1 MIELGFRDKFDNVE
15 YINIKP
21 NDCNLS
27 LLWLNRLDRLMD
39 KQSIVYVKNFSLLGF
54 NCEYRTPQQVCDEL
68 DRAIDII
75 NSNTEYKITEDYSL
89 LRIRYDQ
96 QLLNKLHHHFE
107 TAHGQVWNP
116 TRLMAIS
123 SGEVRLSICMLN
135 HCCHWLET
143 WYDEENKKE
152 RWNNR
157 VRNGYFYYSVLGAN
171 EKIELPQNE
180 KKNFTKTVDNGLVY
194 LHYAQ
199 TGKTWYEAYLDNDD
213 DVTDAGISEH
223 RLISGEFDCH
233 FGNTYEFPTDE
244 EFSEWLLSKG
254 ADPTNEQNGLGYA
267 EVGRVLNISKEEAL
281 SFFTEYTDFYSIKF
295 NGKVQTYDYRYYD
308 ETFYTKSVRKWGGWD
323 NDPQNN

>member
-1 MIELGFRDKFDNVE
+1 
-15 YINIKP
+15 
-21 NDCNLS
+21 
-27 LLWLNRLDRLMD
+27 
-39 KQSIVYVKNFSLLGF
+39 
-54 NCEYRTPQQVCDEL
+54 
-68 DRAIDII
+68 
-75 NSNTEYKITEDYSL
+75 
-89 LRIRYDQ
+89 
-96 QLLNKLHHHFE
+96 
-107 TAHGQVWNP
+107 
-116 TRLMAIS
+116 
-123 SGEVRLSICMLN
+123 MLN

-143 WYDEENKKE
+143 WYDEEVKKE

-233 FGNTYEFPTDE
+233 FGNTYEFPTDA
-244 EFSEWLLSKG
+244 EFTEWLISKG
-254 ADPTNEQNGLGYA
+254 VDPSNEQNGLGYA
-267 EVGRVLNISKEEAL
+267 EVGRVLNLSKEEAL

-295 NGKVQTYDYRYYD
+295 NGKVQEYDYRYYD
-308 ETFYTKSVRKWGGWD
+308 ETFYSKSVMKWGGWE
-323 NDPQNN
+323 NVPENN